1 MSLWINKMVDLLIQ
15 YGALGLFVVSF
26 AESSF
31 FPIPPDLILIP
42 LSIINHR
49 LALIYAAL
57 TTLSSV
63 LGGLFGYY
71 IGAKAGRP
79 ILKKLFSEERISKV
93 KGYFDKYGGWAVAI
107 AGLTPIPYKIF
118 TISSGVFRIRKSVFV
133 NASIIGRGIRFFA
146 EGIIIYMMGDKA
158 QEIISEYFD
167 VLTIGITV
175 FAVFLYFIYAY
186 SKRKF
191 GKDKNKTSGITAVK
205 NTITRYMQY
214 LYKSL
219 LKDFWRIIFIVLSV
233 LVVFLTFI
241 LIFIETFE
249 IDVFFLYFYPAV
261 IILMTILFIYCFSFS
276 KKEDSVEHFR
286 DFIRKAFIL
295 ECLLLIL
302 FVGLVYGLMVNDINY
317 MDNIIGQQL
326 LKFHSDFN
334 TAIMKAL
341 SFFASSMFLPLA
353 FIVSLFYLIFKIKRI
368 MPGLILII
376 NMTGAN
382 FIKIGLKSIFKRPRP
397 ELALLVEKEYSFPSG
412 HSLIGFAFYGLLAY
426 YIYKYYNGPWKRV
439 MTTFLILFP
448 LMIGISRIYLVVHYA
463 SDVFAGLI
471 LGAFWLIFCICADK
485 YYTMKS
491 I

>member
-1 MSLWINKMVDLLIQ
+1 MSLWINKMVGLLIQ
-15 YGALGLFVVSF
+15 YGALGLIVVSF

-79 ILKKLFSEERISKV
+79 ILKKLFSEEKIRKV

-167 VLTIGITV
+167 VLTIGITI
-175 FAVFLYFIYAY
+175 FAIFLYFMYAY

-191 GKDKNKTSGITAVK
+191 KKDRSKNSGIIVD
-205 NTITRYMQY
+205 TITKYMQH

-219 LKDFWRIIFIVLSV
+219 LKDFWRNGFIILSAFM
-233 LVVFLTFI
+233 VFLTFTLMFIGAFEADI
-241 LIFIETFE
+241 L
-249 IDVFFLYFYPAV
+249 FLYFYPTI
-261 IILMTILFIYCFSFS
+261 IILMTIFFIYNFSFG
-276 KKEDSVEHFR
+276 KKEDCVEHFR

-302 FVGLVYGLMVNDINY
+302 FVGLVYGLMANDINY
-317 MDNIIGQQL
+317 MDNIIGQWML
-326 LKFHSDFN
+326 RFHSDFN

-341 SFFASSMFLPLA
+341 SFFASSTFLPLA
-353 FIVSLFYLIFKIKRI
+353 VIALFYYLMYIMKIKI
-368 MPGLILII
+368 PGFVLIA

-382 FIKIGLKSIFKRPRP
+382 FIKLGMKSIFKRPRP
-397 ELALLVEKEYSFPSG
+397 ELALFVEKEYSFPSG

-426 YIYKYYNGPWKRV
+426 YIYKYYNGSWKRV

-448 LMIGISRIYLVVHYA
+448 LMIGMSRIYLGVHYA

-471 LGAFWLIFCICADK
+471 LGAFWLILCICAEK

-491 I
+491 V

>member
-191 GKDKNKTSGITAVK
+191 GKDKNKTSGTIAD
-205 NTITRYMQY
+205 TITRYKQH

-219 LKDFWRIIFIVLSV
+219 LKDFWRIVFIVLSV
-233 LVVFLTFI
+233 FVVILTFAI
-241 LIFIETFE
+241 IFIETFE

-261 IILMTILFIYCFSFS
+261 IILMTILFIYYFSFC
-276 KKEDSVEHFR
+276 KKEDSVEYFR

-302 FVGLVYGLMVNDINY
+302 FAGLVYGLMVNGINY
-317 MDNIIGQQL
+317 MDNIIGQFM

-334 TAIMKAL
+334 TAIMKVL
-341 SFFASSMFLPLA
+341 SFFASSMFLP
-353 FIVSLFYLIFKIKRI
+353 IGLIFLFLYLMFKLKRI
-368 MPGLILII
+368 IPGLILIA
-376 NMTGAN
+376 NMAGAN
-382 FIKIGLKSIFKRPRP
+382 FIKIGVKSIFKRPRP
-397 ELALLVEKEYSFPSG
+397 ELALFVEKEYSFPSG
-412 HSLIGFAFYGLLAY
+412 HSLVGFAFYGLLAY
-426 YIYKYYNGPWKRV
+426 YIYKYYNGSCKRV

-448 LMIGISRIYLVVHYA
+448 LMIGMSRIYLGVHYA

-471 LGAFWLIFCICADK
+471 LGAFWLILCICADK
-485 YYTMKS
+485 YYNMKS